1 MKRIYGAQYGI
12 TGDRLAEGEYTDA
25 VGKTLV
31 RTTLTPYFAVI
42 VIHDKLTPGELDRFV
57 HKLNEVRDEL

>member
-1 MKRIYGAQYGI
+1 M

-31 RTTLTPYFAVI
+31 RTTLTPYVAVI